1 MKQSYKHGKRIH
13 MNYIVVDLEWNQ
25 SPQGKK
31 YEIKEIPF
39 EIIEIGAVK
48 LDNERNI
55 VSEFE
60 RVVKPQLYKE
70 LHFKTQEII
79 TIDMEELQRGDKF
92 FDVVNDFLKWC
103 GEDYIFCTWGSTD
116 LIELQRNMH
125 FYKVDIP
132 YEMPL
137 KFYDIQKFFSILYE
151 DGKSRTALQTAAEFL
166 SIVDGEFHRAINDAR
181 YTAKIIQCIDFERA
195 SKNYSIDYYTIPYK
209 RSNEIFINYETYHK
223 YISRGFRQKES
234 LMSDKEV
241 LSSRCYLCGK
251 ECESVVPW
259 FSTNTK
265 IYFGLFNCEEHGYM
279 KGKIRAKYADNGKYF
294 AVKILKLT
302 DEDGVKQIYDRQ
314 ETTREKRKLK
324 RHKEDEN

>member
-1 MKQSYKHGKRIH
+1 
-13 MNYIVVDLEWNQ
+13 MNYIVIDLEWNQ

-48 LDNERNI
+48 LDKDYNVI
-55 VSEFE
+55 SEFE
-60 RVVKPQLYKE
+60 RVVRPQLYKE

-79 TIDMEELQRGDKF
+79 TIEMEELQRGDDF
-92 FDVVNDFLKWC
+92 SDVVKDFLKWC

-125 FYKVDIP
+125 FYNVENPFK
-132 YEMPL
+132 MPL
-137 KFYDIQKFFSILYE
+137 IFYDVQKFFSILYE
-151 DGKSRTALQTAAEFL
+151 DGKSRTALQNAAEFL
-166 SIVDGEFHRAINDAR
+166 NIIDGEFHRAINDAR
-181 YTAKIIQCIDFERA
+181 YTAKIIQRIDFERA
-195 SKNYSIDYYTIPYK
+195 NKNYSIDYYNIPYK
-209 RSNEIFINYETYHK
+209 RSNEIYINYENYHK

-241 LSSRCYLCGK
+241 LSTKCYLCGK
-251 ECESVVPW
+251 PCESIVPW

-265 IYFGLFNCEEHGYM
+265 VYFGLFNCEEHGYM

-302 DEDGVKQIYDRQ
+302 DEEGAKQIYAKQ

-324 RHKEDEN
+324 RHKEEEN